1 MVQRKGPDVSLQTKL
16 IGASWNWL
24 GWLVLSA
31 FSLNAELKAIR
42 EVVRY
47 EVSGSTGAE
56 LRAEMNR
63 LGPVHRQ
70 SGDRHDGYTDWKI
83 SCRYDYE
90 LKPGQCRVL
99 NFVVEMEVRITLP
112 RWKDIAEA
120 PAPLAANWRRY
131 LEALQRH
138 EDGHF
143 ELAKAVAQNL
153 DRQMRS
159 VGMYTTAAALRAEV
173 DRLVD
178 AASATCSQ
186 LQIAYDKDNNHGR
199 NTGVRF
205 P

>member
-1 MVQRKGPDVSLQTKL
+1 MLRQVKNRFQGSISD
-16 IGASWNWL
+16 GCWL
-24 GWLVLSA
+24 ACLLLTA
-31 FSLNAELKAIR
+31 FTLNAEMKVVR
-42 EVVRY
+42 EVIRY
-47 EVSGSTGAE
+47 DVSGKSGAD
-56 LRAEMNR
+56 LRAEMTR

-70 SGDRHDGYTDWKI
+70 SGNRHDGYTDWKI

-90 LKPGQCRVL
+90 LKPGRCRVL
-99 NFVVEMEVRITLP
+99 NFVVELDVRITLP
-112 RWKDIAEA
+112 RWIDIGEG

-138 EDGHF
+138 EDGHH

-153 DRQMRS
+153 DRQMNS
-159 VGMYTTAAALRAEV
+159 MGMYTNAKALREAV

-178 AASATCSQ
+178 NASATCNQ
-186 LQIAYDKDNNHGR
+186 LQNAYDKDNDHGR

>member
-1 MVQRKGPDVSLQTKL
+1 MKVVREVIRYDVSGKS
-16 IGASWNWL
+16 GAD
-24 GWLVLSA
+24 
-31 FSLNAELKAIR
+31 
-42 EVVRY
+42 
-47 EVSGSTGAE
+47 
-56 LRAEMNR
+56 LRAEMTR

-70 SGDRHDGYTDWKI
+70 SGNRHDGYTDWKI

-90 LKPGQCRVL
+90 LKPGRCRVL
-99 NFVVEMEVRITLP
+99 NFVVELDVRITLP
-112 RWKDIAEA
+112 RWIDIGEG

-138 EDGHF
+138 EDGHH

-153 DRQMRS
+153 DRQMNS
-159 VGMYTTAAALRAEV
+159 MGMYTNAKALREAV

-178 AASATCSQ
+178 NASATCNQ
-186 LQIAYDKDNNHGR
+186 LQNAYDKDNDHGR